1 MGLIGLLTRSPKQ
14 VMKLPALVRD
24 ARVPRRLK
32 IIAVVA
38 AIFIISPLN
47 ILGDIPFLGLLD
59 DAALLGLLLDWFV
72 RSAERYGVETS
83 RQTLMAER
91 SSIAR

>member
-14 VMKLPALVRD
+14 VMKVPGLVRD

-32 IIAVVA
+32 IIALVA
-38 AIFIISPLN
+38 ALFIISPLN
-47 ILGDIPFLGLLD
+47 ILGDIPLLGLLD

-72 RSAERYGVETS
+72 RSAERYGVDTATAT
-83 RQTLMAER
+83 QVGR
-91 SSIAR
+91 SFIVR